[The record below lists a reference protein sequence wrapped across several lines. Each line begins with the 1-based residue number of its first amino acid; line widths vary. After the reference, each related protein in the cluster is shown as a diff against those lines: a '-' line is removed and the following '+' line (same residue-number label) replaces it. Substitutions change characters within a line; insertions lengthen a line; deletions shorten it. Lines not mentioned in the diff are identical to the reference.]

1 MNDNNF
7 STLQLGDIIQIIDPN
22 NDILNNNIFL
32 IDYISPV
39 FLRLIGKEKIVKL
52 DINNGIIG
60 DNTITEINLLSRADS
75 PSYAVQNNLI
85 PGKWVNIY
93 FTGDI
98 PIIIVGLITN
108 LYNDVIEI
116 KTIDDDIIYI
126 DFNLF
131 VFGILP
137 TRY

>member
-32 IDYISPV
+32 VDYISPI
-39 FLRLIGKEKIVKL
+39 FLRLIGKEKIVNL

-75 PSYAVQNNLI
+75 PSYAIQNGLI

-93 FTGDI
+93 FSGDI
-98 PIIIVGLITN
+98 PIVIVGLITN
-108 LYNDVIEI
+108 LYEFI
-116 KTIDDDIIYI
+116 
-126 DFNLF
+126 
-131 VFGILP
+131 
-137 TRY
+137 